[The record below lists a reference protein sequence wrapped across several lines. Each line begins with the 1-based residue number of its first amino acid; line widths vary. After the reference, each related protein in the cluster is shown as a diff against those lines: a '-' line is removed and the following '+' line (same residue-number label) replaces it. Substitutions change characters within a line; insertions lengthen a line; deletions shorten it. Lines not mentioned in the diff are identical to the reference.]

1 MAHGGDAVGRADGK
15 TVFVDGAMPGELVE
29 VELLEERPSWARG
42 VMRSVVEGSDD
53 RIDPAC
59 PHFEKCGGCQW
70 QFASRATQAGWK
82 RATVFGQ
89 LEHLGGLTEPDVR
102 SPVLPGPEFG
112 YRNRMDFRVLD
123 GQPALHQRRSRRL
136 EPLEQCPLLAEPLQE
151 MLREAGDLTPLHRIT
166 VRAGINTGDRLAVVS
181 GPVPKSGFDWS
192 FPVCRSK
199 RGRPEPIS
207 GEPWLEEAIDGAR
220 FRVTGSAFFQNN
232 TAGAEALVDLVRAAL
247 DVTDE
252 DVLLDAYSG
261 GGLFSMT
268 VGRAAGRVLAIESA
282 GLARDD
288 LAHNSEANGVDVEVI
303 GSEVEQLRA
312 EDWTVAVCDPPR
324 TGLGAAGV
332 AAITRAN
339 PRAIAYVACD
349 PASLARDTKLLAGR
363 GYELDYATPVD
374 MFPQTFHI
382 ETVARFHLT

>member
-1 MAHGGDAVGRADGK
+1 MSIQARPTGGDQRRTLARGN
-15 TVFVDGAMPGELVE
+15 DGA
-29 VELLEERPSWARG
+29 
-42 VMRSVVEGSDD
+42 SV
-53 RIDPAC
+53 
-59 PHFEKCGGCQW
+59 
-70 QFASRATQAGWK
+70 
-82 RATVFGQ
+82 
-89 LEHLGGLTEPDVR
+89 
-102 SPVLPGPEFG
+102 
-112 YRNRMDFRVLD
+112 
-123 GQPALHQRRSRRL
+123 
-136 EPLEQCPLLAEPLQE
+136 
-151 MLREAGDLTPLHRIT
+151 
-166 VRAGINTGDRLAVVS
+166 
-181 GPVPKSGFDWS
+181 
-192 FPVCRSK
+192 
-199 RGRPEPIS
+199 
-207 GEPWLEEAIDGAR
+207 
-220 FRVTGSAFFQNN
+220 RVTGSAFFQNN

-288 LAHNSEANGVDVEVI
+288 LAHNSGANGVDVEVI
-303 GSEVEQLRA
+303 GSEVEQVRA
-312 EDWTVAVCDPPR
+312 GDWTVAVCDPPR

-332 AAITRAN
+332 EAITRAD